1 MSKSLLFGYVLCI
14 ATLVAMLLLMRGA
27 VPRLDGY
34 ATFFCI
40 SLTGLLMFLAAG
52 LCFRGARSSTG
63 RIRKTL
69 AYCVSAFSVFTGLG
83 STAAVLL
90 VALGAAQVG

>member
-1 MSKSLLFGYVLCI
+1 MSKSLLFGYMVCI
-14 ATLVAMLLLMRGA
+14 AALVAMILLMRGA
-27 VPRLDGY
+27 VPHLDGY

-40 SLTGLLMFLAAG
+40 SLAGLLMFLAAF

-69 AYCVSAFSVFTGLG
+69 AYCVSAFSLLTDLS
-83 STAAVLL
+83 STSAVLL
-90 VALGAAQVG
+90 IALGAAKVG